1 MKTTDTDIDKIK
13 GRLEQAVSNTG
24 DDFLAA
30 FLSAYGF
37 SNTTI
42 KKTLVNGPDS
52 DGRYSIRQKLLYVC
66 AA

>member
-1 MKTTDTDIDKIK
+1 MKANDNDIDKIK
-13 GRLEQAVSNTG
+13 GRMEQAVSNTG